1 MSDTSI
7 DQPITGPTAPELT
20 TTVPA
25 ASAPMRWP
33 LLKLLRPK
41 QWIKNGFV
49 LAPLVFAGVF
59 TQPAMIGRALAA
71 TVLFCLAASLVYILN
86 DLCDLEK
93 DRAHPKKR
101 LSRPLAAG
109 AVTPAQA
116 KAVMVAIAVA
126 LLAGFALGPLV
137 MAGIGAYLAINVAY
151 SFKLKHQ
158 PVVDLFCV
166 ASGFVLR
173 IAVGAF
179 ALPVPLT
186 SWMLITTLC
195 LALYLAAIKRRQELI
210 ASGDTGRAVL
220 GRYTVA
226 LLDRYAEMSAVGAIV
241 FYSLFTMTVKPA
253 LAYTVPCVLF
263 GLFRY
268 WFLVENGDG
277 ESPTDVIWTDIPLG
291 LTVVVWGALCLYATA
306 H

>member
-7 DQPITGPTAPELT
+7 EPPIAGQPAGELT
-20 TTVPA
+20 TTIPA
-25 ASAPMRWP
+25 TAAPMRWP

-59 TQPAMIGRALAA
+59 TQPAMVGRALAA

-86 DLCDLEK
+86 DLCDLER
-93 DRAHPKKR
+93 DRIHPKKR

-116 KAVMVAIAVA
+116 KAVMAALAVA
-126 LLAGFALGPLV
+126 LLAGFALSPLA
-137 MAGIGAYLAINVAY
+137 MAGIAAYLAVNVAY

-210 ASGDTGRAVL
+210 ASGDAGRAVL

-268 WFLVENGDG
+268 WFLVENGNG

>member
-1 MSDTSI
+1 MSELSTETRVES
-7 DQPITGPTAPELT
+7 PELT
-20 TTVPA
+20 ATVPA
-25 ASAPMRWP
+25 ATPMRWP
-33 LLKLLRPK
+33 LVKLLRPK

-59 TQPAMIGRALAA
+59 RQPEMIGRALIAMA
-71 TVLFCLAASLVYILN
+71 LFCLASSAIYILN

-109 AVTPAQA
+109 AVAPAQA
-116 KAVMVAIAVA
+116 KAVMAVLA
-126 LLAGFALGPLV
+126 VTLAAGFFFSPMT
-137 MAGIGAYLAINVAY
+137 MAVIAAYLAINVAY

-173 IAVGAF
+173 IVAGAV

-195 LALYLAAIKRRQELI
+195 LALYLATIKRRQELV

-220 GRYTVA
+220 GSYTVS

-241 FYSLFTMTVKPA
+241 FYSLFTMTVRPA

-268 WFLVENGDG
+268 WFLVERGDG
-277 ESPTDVIWTDIPLG
+277 ESPTDVVWTDWPLG
-291 LTVVVWGALCLYATA
+291 LTVAVWGGLCVYALGR
-306 H
+306 

>member
-7 DQPITGPTAPELT
+7 EPPIAGQPAGELT
-20 TTVPA
+20 TTIPA
-25 ASAPMRWP
+25 TAAPMRWP

-59 TQPAMIGRALAA
+59 TQPAMVGRALAA

-86 DLCDLEK
+86 DLCDLER
-93 DRAHPKKR
+93 DRIHPKKR

-116 KAVMVAIAVA
+116 KAVMAALAVA
-126 LLAGFALGPLV
+126 LLAGFTLSPLA
-137 MAGIGAYLAINVAY
+137 MAGIAAYLAVNVAY

-210 ASGDTGRAVL
+210 ASGDAGRAVL

-268 WFLVENGDG
+268 WFLVENGNG

>member
-1 MSDTSI
+1 MSNISA
-7 DQPITGPTAPELT
+7 QPSVAELT
-20 TTVPA
+20 ATIPA
-25 ASAPMRWP
+25 AAPMRWP
-33 LLKLLRPK
+33 LVKLLRPK

-49 LAPLVFAGVF
+49 LAPLIFAGAF

-71 TVLFCLAASLVYILN
+71 MALFCLASSAVYILN

-109 AVTPAQA
+109 AVTPGQA
-116 KAVMVAIAVA
+116 KAVMAALLGV
-126 LLAGFALGPLV
+126 LLAGFAFSPPT
-137 MAGIGAYLAINVAY
+137 MAVIAAYLAINVAY

-173 IAVGAF
+173 IVAGAF
-179 ALPVPLT
+179 ALAVPVT

-195 LALYLAAIKRRQELI
+195 LALYLASIKRRQELK
-210 ASGDTGRAVL
+210 ASGDTGRLVL
-220 GRYTVA
+220 GSYTVG

-268 WFLVENGDG
+268 WFLVERGDG
-277 ESPTDVIWTDIPLG
+277 ESPTDVVWADWPLG
-291 LTVVVWGALCLYATA
+291 LTLVMWGALCLFAVWR
-306 H
+306 

>member
-1 MSDTSI
+1 MSD
-7 DQPITGPTAPELT
+7 ITTEQLPAAELT
-20 TTVPA
+20 TTVPTA
-25 ASAPMRWP
+25 APPMRWP
-33 LLKLLRPK
+33 IVKLLRPK

-59 TQPAMIGRALAA
+59 TQPAMVGKALAA
-71 TVLFCLAASLVYILN
+71 TVLFCLAASMVYILN
-86 DLCDLEK
+86 DLCDLDK

-109 AVTPAQA
+109 AIRPATA
-116 KAVMVAIAVA
+116 KAVMGAIGLV
-126 LLAGFALGPLV
+126 LLAGFAWSPMV
-137 MAGIGAYLAINVAY
+137 MAVIGAYLAINVAY

-173 IAVGAF
+173 IVAGACALAV
-179 ALPVPLT
+179 PVT

-195 LALYLAAIKRRQELI
+195 LALYLATIKRRQELV

-220 GRYTVA
+220 GAYTVG

-268 WFLVENGDG
+268 WFLVERGDG
-277 ESPTDVIWTDIPLG
+277 ESPTDVIWTDWPLG
-291 LTVVVWGALCLYATA
+291 LTVATWAGLCIAALA

>member
-7 DQPITGPTAPELT
+7 EQPITEPPTGELT
-20 TTVPA
+20 ATVPA

-71 TVLFCLAASLVYILN
+71 TMLFCLAASLVYILN
-86 DLCDLEK
+86 DLCDLDK

-116 KAVMVAIAVA
+116 KAVMAALAVA
-126 LLAGFALGPLV
+126 LLAGFALSPLV

-179 ALPVPLT
+179 VLPVPLT

-195 LALYLAAIKRRQELI
+195 LALYLATIKRRQELI
-210 ASGDTGRAVL
+210 ASGDAGRAVL

-241 FYSLFTMTVKPA
+241 FYSLFTMTVKPE

-277 ESPTDVIWTDIPLG
+277 ESPTDVVWTDIPLG
-291 LTVVVWGALCLYATA
+291 LTVVVWGVLCLMAVWQ
-306 H
+306 

>member
-1 MSDTSI
+1 MSDTSL
-7 DQPITGPTAPELT
+7 PITEQPTGELT
-20 TTVPA
+20 STVPA
-25 ASAPMRWP
+25 APAPMRWP
-33 LLKLLRPK
+33 LIKLLRPK

-71 TVLFCLAASLVYILN
+71 TALFCLAASLVYILN
-86 DLCDLEK
+86 DLCDLDK

-116 KAVMVAIAVA
+116 RAVMAALAVA
-126 LLAGFALGPLV
+126 LLAGFALSPLV

-195 LALYLAAIKRRQELI
+195 LALYLATIKRRQELI
-210 ASGDTGRAVL
+210 ASGDAGRAVL

-241 FYSLFTMTVKPA
+241 FYSLFTMTVKPE

-277 ESPTDVIWTDIPLG
+277 ESPTDVVWTDIPLG
-291 LTVVVWGALCLYATA
+291 LTVVVWGVLCLMAVWR
-306 H
+306 